1 MLFDLFAELFRPPFV
16 YAFCVDEVSCAAS
29 VCDVGGFEFAVLY
42 EFADFLFAY
51 TVGFGYFAN
60 GVRFFYWLVGLVFDS
75 VELLL
80 DSVELT
86 VEVLDDVFDGVL
98 FFTH

>member
-1 MLFDLFAELFRPPFV
+1 MFRPPLA
-16 YAFCVDEVSCAAS
+16 YAFCVDEVSCAAP

-42 EFADFLFAY
+42 EFADFLFAH
-51 TVGFGYFAN
+51 TVSFGDFAD
-60 GVRFFYWLVGLVFDS
+60 GVRFFYLLLAGLLFDS
-75 VELLL
+75 VELLF

-86 VEVLDDVFDGVL
+86 VEVLDDVFCRVL

>member
-1 MLFDLFAELFRPPFV
+1 MFRPPFA
-16 YAFCVDEVSCAAS
+16 YAFCVDEVACAAS

-42 EFADFLFAY
+42 EFSNFLFAHA
-51 TVGFGYFAN
+51 VGFGYFTN
-60 GVRFFYWLVGLVFDS
+60 GVRFFYYCLLVFDS
-75 VELLL
+75 VELLF

-86 VEVLDDVFDGVL
+86 VEVLDDVFGRVL

>member
-1 MLFDLFAELFRPPFV
+1 MLFDLFSELFCPPFA
-16 YAFCVDEVSCAAS
+16 YAFCVYEVACSAS

-51 TVGFGYFAN
+51 TVGFGDFAD
-60 GVRFFYWLVGLVFDS
+60 GVRFFVYCSLFELLFDS
-75 VELLL
+75 VE
-80 DSVELT
+80 SV
-86 VEVLDDVFDGVL
+86 DDVFDCVL